1 MIKKQAAANTQ
12 FVTTTFRPELVK
24 VCSKVRTQP
33 PWQCVALALTLRGTA
48 VWVASETLAIQCGK
62 CARAHSWL

>member
-24 VCSKVRTQP
+24 VCSKVRIYRASMLP
-33 PWQCVALALTLRGTA
+33 FLREVA
-48 VWVASETLAIQCGK
+48 
-62 CARAHSWL
+62 